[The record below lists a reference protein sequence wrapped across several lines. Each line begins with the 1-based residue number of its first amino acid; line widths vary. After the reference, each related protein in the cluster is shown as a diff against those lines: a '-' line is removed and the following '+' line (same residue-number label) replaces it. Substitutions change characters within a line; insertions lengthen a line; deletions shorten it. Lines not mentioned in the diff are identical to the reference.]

1 MGSRVGR
8 QRARRGFVDRPGRC
22 RPADGGAQRVQQNQQ
37 APSAGVHRARIG
49 EHVKLF
55 GVFSSAMTA
64 ASPAAVTAPANPS
77 CAHWSTAP
85 AAARSTETIVPG
97 TSTPPIDATTNST
110 PRHNAA
116 RGRWRRPPAIPRQRR
131 RPQSRSP
138 LRSRAGSGTGSR
150 RSCRELRSTRR
161 PRERPQP
168 APRLRRQPANSRA
181 NQLLRP
187 RHAW

>member
-1 MGSRVGR
+1 
-8 QRARRGFVDRPGRC
+8 
-22 RPADGGAQRVQQNQQ
+22 
-37 APSAGVHRARIG
+37 
-49 EHVKLF
+49 
-55 GVFSSAMTA
+55 MTA

-116 RGRWRRPPAIPRQRR
+116 PRALASTARNTAPEAAAAVAVTSAIPRRIWDR
-131 RPQSRSP
+131 ITPELP
-138 LRSRAGSGTGSR
+138 RAPFNA
-150 RSCRELRSTRR
+150 RR

>member
-1 MGSRVGR
+1 MVERNASSRTS
-8 QRARRGFVDRPGRC
+8 RP
-22 RPADGGAQRVQQNQQ
+22 RPPAST
-37 APSAGVHRARIG
+37 APASASTSSCS
-49 EHVKLF
+49 

-116 RGRWRRPPAIPRQRR
+116 PRALASTARNTAPEAAAAVAVTSAIPRRIWDR
-131 RPQSRSP
+131 ITPELP
-138 LRSRAGSGTGSR
+138 RAPFNA
-150 RSCRELRSTRR
+150 RR